1 MRYVT
6 LIVDNN
12 TNATDELYTYACD
25 FDDIRVGWE
34 VKVPFGIHN
43 RVVDGFVVSV
53 SDEAPAGVKKF
64 KKVLEIGEE
73 QGLSP
78 EAIET
83 AVWMRGR
90 YMCRYVEAVKCF
102 LPGYTPAK
110 RKTKDPFAGIE
121 ISDDKAK
128 PATPEQLNALC
139 RIFKSL
145 DEKRHEIFLLHGV
158 TGSGK
163 TEVYLQAMARTLEAG
178 RQGIILVPEIS
189 LTPQTV
195 SRFMNRFGRDAV
207 AVIHSKLTPQ
217 QRSVEYRKIER
228 GQVKLV
234 IGARSAIFA
243 PFKDIGLIVIDEEHE
258 SSYKSD
264 KSPKYDA
271 IEVAAKRAMAH
282 GAAVILGSATP
293 SVQDY
298 YRCGKGIFTLLEL
311 PSRYNKVP
319 LPKVSVVDM
328 VDELKHGNRS
338 LFSKELADDMAAC
351 LEKRKQVILF
361 LNRRGYAAFVSC
373 RDCGNVI
380 KCPECGISMTYHKDA
395 GSLICHYC
403 GRKTSVPKKCPRCG
417 SGIIGRFGAGT
428 QQLEEKCRELFP
440 QAYVERLDLD
450 TVSAKGNLEKVLK
463 GFADG
468 KTDVLIGTQL
478 IAKGLDF
485 SNVGLVGVISA
496 DVSLNIPD
504 FRSAE
509 RSFQLM
515 TQAAGRAGRGEEQG
529 KVVIQT
535 CQPDHP
541 AILSAAKQDYLK
553 FYEGELAVRKAVG
566 YPPFSDIF
574 QIVISDEDC
583 EKAERSADRCARR
596 LRSTVPEGIAVLGPA
611 ISPINSIGGKYR
623 YQLLVKSPAGM
634 RREISRIILQLRRSF
649 TEDKTSAELMTTDIN
664 PYSFL

>member
-121 ISDDKAK
+121 ISEDKAK

-139 RIFKSL
+139 RIYKSL

-228 GQVKLV
+228 GQVQLV

-338 LFSKELADDMAAC
+338 LFSKELAYDMAAC
-351 LEKRKQVILF
+351 LEKKKQVILF

-403 GRKTSVPKKCPRCG
+403 GRKTSVPKKCPQCG

>member
-121 ISDDKAK
+121 ISEDKAK

-139 RIFKSL
+139 RIYKSL

>member
-121 ISDDKAK
+121 ISEDKAK

-139 RIFKSL
+139 RIYKSL

-351 LEKRKQVILF
+351 LEKKKQVILF

-403 GRKTSVPKKCPRCG
+403 GRKTSVPKKCPQCG

>member
-78 EAIET
+78 EAIAT

-110 RKTKDPFAGIE
+110 CKTKDPFAGIE
-121 ISDDKAK
+121 VSEDKAK
-128 PATPEQLNALC
+128 PATPEQLNALS
-139 RIFKSL
+139 RIYKSL

-351 LEKRKQVILF
+351 LEKKKQVILF

-395 GSLICHYC
+395 GSLICHFC
-403 GRKTSVPKKCPRCG
+403 GRKTSVPKKCPQCG

-634 RREISRIILQLRRSF
+634 RREISRIILQLRKSF